1 MKLSR
6 TFSLMTA
13 AGLLAMTAS
22 AIGAQAPQATPTTAA
37 PAPAPANAAP
47 NPPVGGA
54 IMDAA
59 RPIGMNAA
67 AAPNLT
73 TLVAAARAADL
84 LSTLSGPGPYTVF
97 APTNEAFGRL
107 APGNFDN
114 LMKPA
119 NKAALAKLLT
129 YHIVPGTIT
138 LYDLAER
145 IKDGGGTAT
154 LTTVEGE
161 PIAVTN
167 PGGAFLLTDVN
178 GNKSYIETPDVHQ
191 SNGIVHV
198 VNGVLVPKLG

>member
-6 TFSLMTA
+6 TFALMTA
-13 AGLLAMTAS
+13 AGLLAMTTS
-22 AIGAQAPQATPTTAA
+22 AIEAGATQAA
-37 PAPAPANAAP
+37 PATT

-54 IMDAA
+54 IMNAA
-59 RPIGMNAA
+59 RPIGINAA
-67 AAPNLT
+67 AAPNLS
-73 TLVAAARAADL
+73 TLVMAARAADL

-97 APTNEAFGRL
+97 APTNEAFNRL
-107 APGNFDN
+107 APGNLDN

-129 YHIVPGTIT
+129 YHVVPGTIT

-145 IKDGGGTAT
+145 IKAGGGTAT

-161 PIAVTN
+161 PITVTN

-178 GNKSYIETPDVHQ
+178 GNKSFIETPDVHQ
-191 SNGIVHV
+191 SNGIIHV
-198 VNGVLVPKLG
+198 VNGVLIPKLG